1 MAGFDVSTQGDSGGR
16 TTEAKPDRALL
27 EIPVES
33 ECALAVPDPGWRR
46 SRDRRR
52 ILHGAAPGRCPLAQS
67 EGCMICHAVDQ
78 TRMGPSFKDVAA
90 KYAGDPDASMT
101 LLAELRNGQGHI
113 KVVASKSELQ
123 QIIAFVLAVR

>member
-1 MAGFDVSTQGDSGGR
+1 VIAVAEQPKQNRIARCWKFLWSRNARWPFLILVGGGLVIGVGYCMEPR
-16 TTEAKPDRALL
+16 QD
-27 EIPVES
+27 
-33 ECALAVPDPGWRR
+33 
-46 SRDRRR
+46 
-52 ILHGAAPGRCPLAQS
+52 GAQLAQS